1 MSDSPDSDAASCS
14 LVHGGAIYRISRRFR
29 LTREGLLG
37 LSLRCAISVG
47 LTFVPLLVLAA
58 AQGVLYGHRVMLP
71 LLSDI
76 TVYARFVFALPFFI
90 IAEPMIDQRLAAA
103 IPMFHTP
110 PHPDAGAHAAVARAT
125 LRRHSG

>member
-1 MSDSPDSDAASCS
+1 MSDSPDPQTAPFS
-14 LVHGGAIYRISRRFR
+14 LVQGGAVYRISRRFH

-37 LSLRCAISVG
+37 LSLRCAICFG
-47 LTFVPLLVLAA
+47 LTFVPLAILAA

-90 IAEPMIDQRLAAA
+90 IAEPIIDRRLA
-103 IPMFHTP
+103 
-110 PHPDAGAHAAVARAT
+110 
-125 LRRHSG
+125 